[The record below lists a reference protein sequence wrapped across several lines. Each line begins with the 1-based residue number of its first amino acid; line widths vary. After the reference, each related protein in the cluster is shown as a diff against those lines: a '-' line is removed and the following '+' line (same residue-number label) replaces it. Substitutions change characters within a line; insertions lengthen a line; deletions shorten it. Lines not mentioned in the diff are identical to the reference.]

1 MRCELVWLVG
11 YLAALLSAAAIV
23 VTGAYL
29 LRRVVEDLSNSLE
42 WKSFLLRIFR
52 IAPGAIL
59 VVWGLVLVTRLIN
72 LISNL
77 PSPTK

>member
-29 LRRVVEDLSNSLE
+29 LRRVVEDLSNILE